1 MAGVVKI
8 DFKIGGADALSRA
21 ISTVLKSSERAIRQ
35 STQNE
40 QKANR
45 ERVSG
50 AAGASRSVINEQ
62 RKVAA
67 EQRRMEREAVAVVR
81 QANREKV
88 QEERRASAEVVAVV
102 RQANRE
108 KMAEERKLENE
119 KRRADNRAKNRAEQ
133 NAKERGRLLGGMV
146 GGGVSGAAHGVA
158 TLGRGAGALVRGGM
172 GLAGSLMGGLGVE
185 AGLGRAVHVGTER
198 QKLATNLVNASLS
211 GPEAENVSMVER
223 QKRAAE
229 LGNFAKDIGGK
240 TAMDPNKILEGMG
253 AFVGKTGDLQTAKE
267 AMGELAVLS
276 RATGSSVEDMASAAG
291 DVSANLGDM
300 KNKGQMVTTIMRVF
314 AGQGKLGAVEVKD
327 LSKQMAG
334 LAAQTT
340 MFAAGPE
347 KAMASLG
354 ALTQEARQGG
364 GAKSA
369 AQSVTSVESFVN
381 TFSKGSRLAKFD
393 QHKVA
398 YKNDKG
404 QLLDPEEIIVNALKA
419 TGGDNK
425 KMGELFADVRAR
437 SATKGFESIYRSA
450 GGGEAGEK
458 AVRAKFSELRG
469 ATLGKGDEEAAFAA
483 SMQTAEAKAQLFQ
496 QRLDQI
502 AGDMADKLMPAFLKL
517 TPALENMVPVV
528 GKFID
533 SVTPHADE
541 LASALVRLAPV
552 AGKAADALATLI
564 TFAVDHP
571 VLAGGA
577 VVGGSALQG
586 GASALLGAAAQGLLG
601 SSTTLGTAGTSM
613 IASAGQLGAAAALL
627 AGIHFGGRK
636 VIDKTF
642 EEVENL
648 SGNQG
653 EATNLASKLR
663 RGKGTAE
670 DKKEAEGMAGRFE
683 LMGGNF
689 FERFAGANNE
699 TLDRV
704 SKDGVTPES
713 LLRLIA
719 SPVTSALTAGT
730 TGGDVA
736 KEGAND
742 AARELRQAI
751 AQSNKMPD
759 AAEMGAAMA
768 IPIADAVAAAVAAAS
783 LQNPKVQ
790 PP

>member
-8 DFKIGGADALSRA
+8 DFKIGGADAVARA

-62 RKVAA
+62 RKVAS

-158 TLGRGAGALVRGGM
+158 TLGRGAGALIRGGM

-347 KAMASLG
+347 TAMASLG

-393 QHKVA
+393 QNKVA

-458 AVRAKFSELRG
+458 AVRSKFSELRG
-469 ATLGKGDEEAAFAA
+469 ATLGKGDEAAAFAA

-502 AGDMADKLMPAFLKL
+502 AGDMADKLMPAMLKF
-517 TPALENMVPVV
+517 APVAEQ
-528 GKFID
+528 GAAILLKFIEA
-533 SVTPHADE
+533 VAPNADQ
-541 LASALVRLAPV
+541 LAVALGQLAPV
-552 AGKAADALATLI
+552 AAQAATALAKI
-564 TFAVDHP
+564 I
-571 VLAGGA
+571 GGA
-577 VVGGSALQG
+577 VESPK
-586 GASALLGAAAQGLLG
+586 
-601 SSTTLGTAGTSM
+601 
-613 IASAGQLGAAAALL
+613 AAAALL
-627 AGIHFGGRK
+627 VGGMAAKSALGVAAGSSLVQGAVGSGVGALAGGAK
-636 VIDKTF
+636 AAGAG
-642 EEVENL
+642 L
-648 SGNQG
+648 
-653 EATNLASKLR
+653 LAKGGGALAA
-663 RGKGTAE
+663 GGTA
-670 DKKEAEGMAGRFE
+670 AALVGAAVAGGM
-683 LMGGNF
+683 L
-689 FERFAGANNE
+689 
-699 TLDRV
+699 
-704 SKDGVTPES
+704 
-713 LLRLIA
+713 
-719 SPVTSALTAGT
+719 GT
-730 TGGDVA
+730 TATDWQDQQYKDRTKTRQALGNESTVLQQKMFQGTASESDI
-736 KEGAND
+736 KR
-742 AARELRQAI
+742 ARELTGQLRATANDDSFSGKVDKMLGDDSAARAGEQA
-751 AQSNKMPD
+751 
-759 AAEMGAAMA
+759 AALEAALSKAIPKQDPAAMGAAMA
-768 IPIADAVAAAVAAAS
+768 GPIAEAVGAAVGAANA
-783 LQNPKVQ
+783 QNPKIQ
-790 PP
+790 PPG

>member
-8 DFKIGGADALSRA
+8 DFKIGGADAVARA

-50 AAGASRSVINEQ
+50 AAGASRSVIAEQ
-62 RKVAA
+62 RKVAS

-158 TLGRGAGALVRGGM
+158 TLGRGAGALIRGGM

-347 KAMASLG
+347 TAMASLG

-381 TFSKGSRLAKFD
+381 TFSKGARLGNFEK
-393 QHKVA
+393 HKVA
-398 YKNDKG
+398 FKNEKG
-404 QLLDPEEIIVNALKA
+404 LLDPEEIIVNALKA

-469 ATLGKGDEEAAFAA
+469 ATLGKGDEAAAFAA

-636 VIDKTF
+636 VINKTM
-642 EEVENL
+642 EEVDTL

-670 DKKEAEGMAGRFE
+670 DKKEAEGKAGRFE

-704 SKDGVTPES
+704 SKDGATPES

-719 SPVTSALTAGT
+719 SPVTSALTAGVS
-730 TGGDVA
+730 GGDVA

-751 AQSNKMPD
+751 AESNKMPD

-768 IPIADAVAAAVAAAS
+768 GPIADAVGAAVGAANA
-783 LQNPKVQ
+783 QNPKVQ

>member
-8 DFKIGGADALSRA
+8 DFKIGGADAVARALST
-21 ISTVLKSSERAIRQ
+21 ILQSSERAIRQ
-35 STQNE
+35 STQSE

-50 AAGASRSVINEQ
+50 AAGASRSVIAEQ
-62 RKVAA
+62 RKVAS

-133 NAKERGRLLGGMV
+133 NAKERNRLLGGMV

-158 TLGRGAGALVRGGM
+158 TLGRGAGAMIRGGM

-347 KAMASLG
+347 TAMASLG

-381 TFSKGSRLAKFD
+381 TFSKGARLGNFEK
-393 QHKVA
+393 HKVA
-398 YKNDKG
+398 FKNEKG
-404 QLLDPEEIIVNALKA
+404 LLDPEEIIVNALKA

-469 ATLGKGDEEAAFAA
+469 ATLGKGDEAAAFAA

-502 AGDMADKLMPAFLKL
+502 AGDMADKLMPAMLKF
-517 TPALENMVPVV
+517 APVAEQ
-528 GKFID
+528 GAAILLKFIEA
-533 SVTPHADE
+533 VAPNADQ
-541 LASALVRLAPV
+541 LAVALGQLAPV
-552 AGKAADALATLI
+552 AAQAATALAKI
-564 TFAVDHP
+564 I
-571 VLAGGA
+571 GGA
-577 VVGGSALQG
+577 VESPK
-586 GASALLGAAAQGLLG
+586 
-601 SSTTLGTAGTSM
+601 
-613 IASAGQLGAAAALL
+613 AAAALL
-627 AGIHFGGRK
+627 VGGMAVKGALGVAAGSSLVQGALGSGVGALAGGAKAAGAGLLAKGGGALAAGGTVAAVVGAAVAGGMLGTTATDWQDQQYKDRT
-636 VIDKTF
+636 KTRQA
-642 EEVENL
+642 L
-648 SGNQG
+648 GN
-653 EATNLASKLR
+653 EATTLQQKMFQ
-663 RGKGTAE
+663 GTA
-670 DKKEAEGMAGRFE
+670 
-683 LMGGNF
+683 
-689 FERFAGANNE
+689 
-699 TLDRV
+699 
-704 SKDGVTPES
+704 SES
-713 LLRLIA
+713 DIKR
-719 SPVTSALTAGT
+719 
-730 TGGDVA
+730 
-736 KEGAND
+736 
-742 AARELRQAI
+742 ARELTGQLRATANDGSFSGKVDKMLGDDSAARAGEQA
-751 AQSNKMPD
+751 
-759 AAEMGAAMA
+759 AALEAALSKAIPKQDPAAMGAAMA
-768 IPIADAVAAAVAAAS
+768 GPIAEAVGTAVAAANAQS
-783 LQNPKVQ
+783 PKVQ

>member
-393 QHKVA
+393 QNKVA

-502 AGDMADKLMPAFLKL
+502 AGDMADKLMPAMLKF
-517 TPALENMVPVV
+517 APVAEQ
-528 GKFID
+528 GATILLKFIEA
-533 SVTPHADE
+533 VAPNADQ
-541 LASALVRLAPV
+541 LAVALGQLAPV
-552 AGKAADALATLI
+552 AAQAATALAKLI
-564 TFAVDHP
+564 
-571 VLAGGA
+571 GGA
-577 VVGGSALQG
+577 VESPK
-586 GASALLGAAAQGLLG
+586 
-601 SSTTLGTAGTSM
+601 
-613 IASAGQLGAAAALL
+613 AAAALL
-627 AGIHFGGRK
+627 VGGMAAKSALGVAAGSSLVQGALGSGVGALAGGVKAAGAGLLAKGGGALAAGGTAAALVGAAVAGGMLGTMATDWQDQQYKDRT
-636 VIDKTF
+636 KTRQA
-642 EEVENL
+642 L
-648 SGNQG
+648 GN
-653 EATNLASKLR
+653 EATTLQQKMFQ
-663 RGKGTAE
+663 GTAS
-670 DKKEAEGMAGRFE
+670 EGDIKR
-683 LMGGNF
+683 
-689 FERFAGANNE
+689 
-699 TLDRV
+699 
-704 SKDGVTPES
+704 
-713 LLRLIA
+713 
-719 SPVTSALTAGT
+719 
-730 TGGDVA
+730 
-736 KEGAND
+736 
-742 AARELRQAI
+742 ARELTGQLRATANDTSVSGKVDKLLGDDSAARAGEQA
-751 AQSNKMPD
+751 
-759 AAEMGAAMA
+759 AALEAALSKAIPKQDPAAMGAAMA
-768 IPIADAVAAAVAAAS
+768 GPIADAVGTAVAAAS
-783 LQNPKVQ
+783 LQTTKVQ